1 MINTQTRTFE
11 GVNYVNAIGSKVVI
25 RPLAETF
32 EISAK
37 KDLRL
42 QCTVVLLDPA
52 SASQDAMATGDAPP
66 GEVPEAKEEA
76 VAADSP
82 SGEMAVAEEDV
93 QMDAPEQKL
102 KEGAPQ
108 EDPQDAQMPATQ
120 DFMAALRPEAD
131 ENLSSAQS
139 SLAFVLEEKTIKD
152 FIQTRCHSFSHWSL
166 NQR

>member
-1 MINTQTRTFE
+1 MINTQTRTFD

-37 KDLRL
+37 KDLQL

-93 QMDAPEQKL
+93 EMDAPEEEL
-102 KEGAPQ
+102 KEEAPQ

-139 SLAFVLEEKTIKD
+139 SLAFVLEGKTIKD